1 MSTRAAAKE
10 LGLRGPLVD
19 LELESAPDGRVIS
32 ATATTAGKTV
42 TLTGA
47 QLRDALGL
55 RSSWFQ
61 LAWGGDD
68 NGADGMMPPSH
79 AP

>member
-1 MSTRAAAKE
+1 MTGRSPR
-10 LGLRGPLVD
+10 LGRLRRT
-19 LELESAPDGRVIS
+19 APDGRVIS
-32 ATATTAGKTV
+32 ATARTVEKTV